1 MCRKTIESTQRI
13 STDQKKGGGG
23 SKIDFVSFSLINMEV
38 SSEDFLQTKFYNYN
52 FITIFFLQDKKQII
66 ADKSAMYLRTQEY
79 LLLQKQYN
87 SSVFSL

>member
-52 FITIFFLQDKKQII
+52 FITTL
-66 ADKSAMYLRTQEY
+66 
-79 LLLQKQYN
+79 
-87 SSVFSL
+87 